1 MDKQRIRL
9 IIQTD
14 VGEFNDSLEEEVSIK
29 SSHLRHN
36 NQGFRG
42 EFKPESDSRHDEC
55 GIMSIGPFQWRL

>member
-9 IIQTD
+9 LIQAD
-14 VGEFNDSLEEEVSIK
+14 VGNFNGSLEEDVSIK

-42 EFKPESDSRHDEC
+42 EFKPESDSLHDKC
-55 GIMSIGPFQWRL
+55 GIMSIRPFQWRL